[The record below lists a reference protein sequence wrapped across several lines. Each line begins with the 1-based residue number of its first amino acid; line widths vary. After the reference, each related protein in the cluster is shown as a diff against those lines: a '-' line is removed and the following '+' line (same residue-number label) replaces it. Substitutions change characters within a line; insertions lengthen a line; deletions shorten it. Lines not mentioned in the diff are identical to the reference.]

1 MFSNIHMISYLTGVI
16 QKYVVEFTC
25 LLLISNLITLWPE
38 NVVCKIPGYQSFKA
52 VETFLS
58 LFFLSLNMW
67 TIFVNIPCA
76 LEENVHFSTVECY
89 EY

>member
-16 QKYVVEFTC
+16 QKYAVEFTC
-25 LLLISNLITLWPE
+25 LLLISNLLTLWPE
-38 NVVCKIPGYQSFKA
+38 NVVVRYQDTNHLKA
-52 VETFLS
+52 VETLLS
-58 LFFLSLNMW
+58 LFFLCLNMW
-67 TIFVNIPCA
+67 TIFVNTPCA